1 MNSWFIRHPLKTRT
15 FTKVS
20 REINTHIQNELF
32 DKSEIAVHHEDFCT
46 LNHRFYKSENQ
57 NKIKRFREL
66 GETGGFVC
74 AEYQAINKML
84 IGKIKPETEF
94 TCSEDF
100 FFLKK
105 LKISAAK
112 EVSPS
117 MRIRLLAGAP
127 RKNGLSK
134 WHIIGDRLDYLIRK
148 RTNEKWSWL
157 LPFEKQT
164 VCQEYLRKH
173 FKLLYLLLPFGGNLE
188 GVDIYGITEKSQKI
202 YAVLSTKK
210 KKNKLSEELS
220 KLSVFDGVKVFFCSR
235 DADVSDLKR
244 KFSDIEFVW
253 EETVWEW
260 LGAARNRGYKN
271 QLFAG
276 L

>member
-1 MNSWFIRHPLKTRT
+1 MISWFIRHPLKTRT
-15 FTKVS
+15 FA
-20 REINTHIQNELF
+20 ELSVEENMGVQTRLF
-32 DKSEIAVHHEDFCT
+32 ADSEIAVHHEDFCT

-74 AEYQAINKML
+74 AEYQAINKMI
-84 IGKIKPETEF
+84 IGKIKPETKFE
-94 TCSEDF
+94 CPKDF
-100 FFLKK
+100 HFLKK
-105 LKISAAK
+105 LKIYGAK
-112 EVSPS
+112 KVSPS

-134 WHIIGDRLDYLIRK
+134 WHIIGDRIDYLIK
-148 RTNEKWSWL
+148 GKTNEQWNWL

-188 GVDIYGITEKSQKI
+188 GVDIYGITEKSAKI
-202 YAVLSTKK
+202 YSVLSTKK
-210 KKNKLSEELS
+210 KESKLREELS
-220 KLSVFDGVKVFFCSR
+220 KLSVFDGVKVFFCSKE
-235 DADVSDLKR
+235 SDISNLR
-244 KFSDIEFVW
+244 REFDDIEFVY

-260 LGAARNRGYKN
+260 LGAARNRTYKH